1 MAFFLELNS
10 FLMFGSHII
19 KTIESNSKLNM
30 DINIIIFLSL
40 LIIALFNYKKIL
52 SFIDHLEEKR
62 AIEFKNRTNLDL
74 YALTRISAPPVLLF
88 FGLENFFLNRSVFYF
103 DENNLYKIT
112 RKDPVIQHKLS
123 SIIEAR
129 KTSVMVNERRVWKI
143 IIKDSDKQ
151 IGYRITSRH
160 NNFNLFLE
168 KISENPNIIMDER
181 YSWKIFE

>member
-1 MAFFLELNS
+1 MAFSLELNS

-19 KTIESNSKLNM
+19 KTIQFKINM

-52 SFIDHLEEKR
+52 SFVDHLEEKR

-129 KTSVMVNERRVWKI
+129 KTSVMINERRVWKI
-143 IIKDSDKQ
+143 IIKDSNKQ
-151 IGYRITSRH
+151 MGYRITSH

-168 KISENPNIIMDER
+168 KISESKHYYGRKVYLEN
-181 YSWKIFE
+181 F